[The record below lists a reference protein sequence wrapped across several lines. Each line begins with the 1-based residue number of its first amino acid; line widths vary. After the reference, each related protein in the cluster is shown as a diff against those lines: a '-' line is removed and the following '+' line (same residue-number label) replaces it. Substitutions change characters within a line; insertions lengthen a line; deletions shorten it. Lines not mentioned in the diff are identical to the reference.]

1 MDGSRTINNPD
12 VLPEYRMD
20 AASLQPD
27 SLTSTSM
34 VSGAS
39 IVRTPSSRS
48 SQSVPDLELQQDIG
62 MVQKLEEQLTCPGAF
77 SILRNG
83 STKSVVSIEV

>member
-1 MDGSRTINNPD
+1 MDELRTVNNPD

-27 SLTSTSM
+27 PLTNTSM

-48 SQSVPDLELQQDIG
+48 SQSVPDLEHIE
-62 MVQKLEEQLTCPGAF
+62 MVLKFEEQLTCPGAF
-77 SILRNG
+77 SISRNG